1 MPEPINNPTNTPTPA
16 ATPGPAPEQTFTQA
30 EVDAL
35 IGKRL
40 AKAMKG
46 MPSEEEL
53 SAYRAWKESQQ
64 TEKDRMDTLTRE
76 RNESKSA
83 LASAQA
89 ELEQLKREKL
99 LLNKGVPTDDVDYYA
114 FKIGKLV
121 TDSKD
126 FEKAAEEY
134 FKDKDPGQKVRVEMT
149 APLGGNGSIPTAND
163 AMNAL
168 IRGARK

>member
-35 IGKRL
+35 IGERL